1 MYLNIDKISFSYE
14 NSEKDIFNNLS
25 LKIEKEGIYIIE
37 GENGSGKS
45 TLLKI
50 LASIINIKP
59 EKVMLNGVCV
69 GQKMYKKMTGYI
81 PDTPILYDE
90 LTGYEHMNIFMDLWD
105 MGREERK
112 AYVGRF
118 NEISEKL
125 SLDTFLTEKVRV
137 LSYGT
142 RYKLFFTLML
152 SRSPKLLLLDEP
164 FTSLDI
170 RSQHTAIDYIKEYGK
185 GAIVIVS
192 SHQREIINQL
202 SKNIYQLK
210 NGALEEADNE
220 EILENI
226 YSN

>member
-1 MYLNIDKISFSYE
+1 
-14 NSEKDIFNNLS
+14 
-25 LKIEKEGIYIIE
+25 
-37 GENGSGKS
+37 
-45 TLLKI
+45 
-50 LASIINIKP
+50 
-59 EKVMLNGVCV
+59 
-69 GQKMYKKMTGYI
+69 
-81 PDTPILYDE
+81 
-90 LTGYEHMNIFMDLWD
+90 
-105 MGREERK
+105 
-112 AYVGRF
+112 
-118 NEISEKL
+118 
-125 SLDTFLTEKVRV
+125 
-137 LSYGT
+137 
-142 RYKLFFTLML
+142 ML